1 MVIRD
6 EVDALVADLPACLL
20 AVLRH
25 PDQELATLS
34 VPFTH
39 EPIGIAV
46 PANELPLQMLDSY
59 MSAFEDSGLL
69 EMLRVQWLE
78 KDDRKNQARR
88 ASGKG
93 AMRAAMTGSP

>member
-1 MVIRD
+1 
-6 EVDALVADLPACLL
+6 
-20 AVLRH
+20 
-25 PDQELATLS
+25 

-46 PANELPLQMLDSY
+46 PANELPLQMLLDSY

-78 KDDRKNQARR
+78 KGDWVSAL
-88 ASGKG
+88 
-93 AMRAAMTGSP
+93 P

>member
-6 EVDALVADLPACLL
+6 EVNALAADLPACML

-25 PDQELATLS
+25 PDRDLVTVSA
-34 VPFTH
+34 PFTV

-46 PANELPLQMLDSY
+46 PANELPLQMLLASY
-59 MSAFEDSGLL
+59 VRAFEDSGLL

-78 KDDRKNQARR
+78 KGDWVSAL
-88 ASGKG
+88 
-93 AMRAAMTGSP
+93 P

>member
-20 AVLRH
+20 AVLRR
-25 PDQELATLS
+25 PNQELATLS

-39 EPIGIAV
+39 ESIGIAV
-46 PANELPLQMLDSY
+46 PANALPLQMLLDSY
-59 MSAFEDSGLL
+59 MSAFEDSSLL

-78 KDDRKNQARR
+78 KGDWVSAL
-88 ASGKG
+88 
-93 AMRAAMTGSP
+93 P